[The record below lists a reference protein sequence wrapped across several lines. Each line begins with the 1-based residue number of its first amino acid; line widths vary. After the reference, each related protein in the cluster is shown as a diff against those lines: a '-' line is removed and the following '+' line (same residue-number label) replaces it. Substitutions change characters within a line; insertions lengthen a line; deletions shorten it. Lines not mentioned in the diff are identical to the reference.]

1 MLSDWQVG
9 RSHRERRNFPMGGS
23 FYTSLSILEYL
34 ELQNSRAKNL
44 SNTPFDKEETLNVWW
59 ETGCEHAWV
68 HGYTENTLRATF
80 RNILD
85 NTGTN
90 KQEQPS
96 QTIQLKSEIHAQLLI
111 QKWPKTGEWVCG
123 GMGNAEPVTSTGG
136 PAPHVHSP
144 QWLGCWRSL
153 WGLLVQSWNADSS
166 LIAMVTTVTFQNL
179 PQSVWGRGNP
189 KSQI

>member
-90 KQEQPS
+90 KNNPPKLSNLSLKFMLSCWSKSGQRQESGCVGGWGMRS
-96 QTIQLKSEIHAQLLI
+96 QWPPLEAQLPTCTVPSG
-111 QKWPKTGEWVCG
+111 WGAEGACG
-123 GMGNAEPVTSTGG
+123 ACWCRAEMLT
-136 PAPHVHSP
+136 ALWLQWSP
-144 QWLGCWRSL
+144 Q
-153 WGLLVQSWNADSS
+153 
-166 LIAMVTTVTFQNL
+166 
-179 PQSVWGRGNP
+179 
-189 KSQI
+189 

>member
-96 QTIQLKSEIHAQLLI
+96 QTIQLKSEIHVQLLI

-123 GMGNAEPVTSTGG
+123 GWGMRSQWPPLEAQLPTCTVPSGWGAEGACGACWCRAEMLT
-136 PAPHVHSP
+136 ALWLQWSP
-144 QWLGCWRSL
+144 Q
-153 WGLLVQSWNADSS
+153 
-166 LIAMVTTVTFQNL
+166 
-179 PQSVWGRGNP
+179 
-189 KSQI
+189 